1 MFQDYQEEF
10 ELDRKTQSD
19 LIGYKDVF
27 AKYDSQEGS
36 DTKKYTK
43 EEKENIKHMLL
54 SDQDLGLVDLYKENE
69 MHPQM
74 GNHQSRKSQQYN
86 SLGQIQIEKLK
97 EEDKSEIV

>member
-1 MFQDYQEEF
+1 MSFNINTYQETVEVQHKRHQSHKIVVKGMSAGMFQDYQEEF

-43 EEKENIKHMLL
+43 EEKENIK
-54 SDQDLGLVDLYKENE
+54 
-69 MHPQM
+69 
-74 GNHQSRKSQQYN
+74 
-86 SLGQIQIEKLK
+86 
-97 EEDKSEIV
+97 

>member
-1 MFQDYQEEF
+1 MFYDYQEEF

-43 EEKENIKHMLL
+43 EEKENIK
-54 SDQDLGLVDLYKENE
+54 
-69 MHPQM
+69 
-74 GNHQSRKSQQYN
+74 
-86 SLGQIQIEKLK
+86 
-97 EEDKSEIV
+97 